1 LDYERS
7 STGFNQFKIMTR
19 KNIAR
24 LFDFSKEDNKRDK
37 EIAKMHKM
45 CVRIIKRRLKKEE
58 LK

>member
-1 LDYERS
+1 
-7 STGFNQFKIMTR
+7 MTR